1 MASQTPNLNLHKKD
15 PLTDGNDTFNIH
27 TMMNDNWDK
36 IDEAMGGIDIPDAS
50 LEVKGKVQLS
60 SAVDSEVED
69 RAATPKAVKAA
80 YDAGIA
86 AQTRANA
93 ASTAAAT
100 AQTAANNARTAATS
114 AQSTATA
121 AQTAAST
128 ALSTANSAQSGVN
141 NLSSTR
147 LPTRVSNGQFEYMEG
162 SVWKKVNVLPTGNVW
177 AYVDPIRGN
186 DNIAV
191 SSYQT
196 PFKTV
201 NRALEWLPKVSTYER
216 IISFE
221 NSAAVSINDFMK
233 IENFSGGSI
242 ELLPLGEKVTFG
254 YVEISNCYGC
264 NIKLNGNN
272 QRDKWIF
279 STVQLGLGTSVPPID
294 INNCPGCTVYIQ
306 DTTIV
311 AGTGVGMT
319 IKRIP
324 QVFMDAVTINVY
336 GTYTLPT
343 GIMVQESTL
352 YLEDVDTDQAASR
365 IKTGIKATMAIVF
378 GNVWIGQTR
387 TSSDL
392 GGQFFS

>member
-162 SVWKKVNVLPTGNVW
+162 SVWKKVNALPTDDVT
-177 AYVDPIRGN
+177 AYVDPLRGN
-186 DNIAV
+186 DNVAV
-191 SSYQT
+191 SSYET

-201 NRALEWLPKVSTYER
+201 KRAIDWLPKVSAYER
-216 IISFE
+216 
-221 NSAAVSINDFMK
+221 SIYFVNEAPININEFIF
-233 IENFSGGSI
+233 IEYFSGGTVQ
-242 ELLPLGEKVTFG
+242 LVPLGESVTMG
-254 YVEISNCYGC
+254 WMTISNCTGC
-264 NIKLNGNN
+264 EIYINGNN
-272 QRDKWIF
+272 KTNKWIL
-279 STVQLGLGTSVPPID
+279 SPARVGQAAGLPCMNVYD
-294 INNCPGCTVYIQ
+294 CPGCTLYVR
-306 DTTIV
+306 DTTIF
-311 AGTGVGMT
+311 AGNDTAIE
-319 IKRIP
+319 IKNIP
-324 QVFMDAVTINVY
+324 QVRMNGVDINAEGSY
-336 GTYTLPT
+336 ILEN